1 MSITEPTDEEYLA
14 QLGQLVT
21 NRLGKPATPSQ
32 IVETV
37 DPTNENEDDDNGTDP
52 SAEQEMESDDESG
65 VDSPGD
71 TDSGDS
77 GSATARDEVTDSPPP
92 NEPASQPEID
102 PQLQEVINFRNWLA
116 ANPEAALKI
125 QQALSD
131 EYELTKKQPTT
142 PEPTQPTLTDLD
154 LDDPAIA
161 ALYARQQSYEEQLKA
176 AREII
181 ERHDRQFSQQTEQTT
196 TSLVN
201 RAKASFAKQHN
212 LTDEEVTEID
222 VVAARLNVL
231 PSLNRGINPITGEP
245 VPNDPLSAVEMALD
259 IAYRT
264 IPKYQQREIES
275 LKSTLTKEQRNASQ
289 RKSKLSSL
297 GGSNGSIPRGQP
309 EQPPKNMADARQ
321 RAIQHLT
328 DALGITE

>member
-1 MSITEPTDEEYLA
+1 MPLEPTDEEYLE
-14 QLGQLVT
+14 QLGTLVT
-21 NRLGKPATPSQ
+21 NRLTKPAAPFQST
-32 IVETV
+32 ETV
-37 DPTNENEDDDNGTDP
+37 DPTNENEDDEDGTDP
-52 SAEQEMESDDESG
+52 SAEQEMADDESG
-65 VDSPGD
+65 SA
-71 TDSGDS
+71 DSGDS
-77 GSATARDEVTDSPPP
+77 DSDSPGAPVDGQAVADEPEPEPP
-92 NEPASQPEID
+92 TSQEID

-131 EYELTKKQPTT
+131 EYELTRKQAPA
-142 PEPTQPTLTDLD
+142 PEPTQPVLSDLD

-161 ALYARQQSYEEQLKA
+161 ALYARQQAYEQELKA

-201 RAKASFAKQHN
+201 RAKASFAKQHG
-212 LTDEEVTEID
+212 LTDEEVSEID

-231 PSLNRGINPITGEP
+231 PSLNRGINPITGDP

-264 IPKYQQREIES
+264 IPKYQQREIDN

-297 GGSNGSIPRGQP
+297 GGSNGSIPRGQSEP
-309 EQPPKNMADARQ
+309 APKNWADSRQ

-328 DALGITE
+328 DALGISE